1 MISGMVVMV
10 AGVIVV
16 RVTIWGFIVLLVV
29 LLVNPTMIVDIVFY
43 CLDVRIDLYYIL
55 VYISVWI
62 AVDFVVGV
70 VVVVDFCGWVN
81 MRRVPVGYSNE

>member
-16 RVTIWGFIVLLVV
+16 RVAIWGFIVRLVV
-29 LLVNPTMIVDIVFY
+29 LLVNPTMIDIVFY

-55 VYISVWI
+55 VYISVYSVWI
-62 AVDFVVGV
+62 AVDFVVGIV
-70 VVVVDFCGWVN
+70 VVG
-81 MRRVPVGYSNE
+81 

>member
-29 LLVNPTMIVDIVFY
+29 LLVNPTMIVDIVYY

-55 VYISVWI
+55 VYISVYSVWI
-62 AVDFVVGV
+62 AVDFVVGIV
-70 VVVVDFCGWVN
+70 VVG
-81 MRRVPVGYSNE
+81 

>member
-1 MISGMVVMV
+1 MVNDVAMISGMVVMV

-55 VYISVWI
+55 VYICVYSVLSYYGLQWI
-62 AVDFVVGV
+62 SLLASCLVG
-70 VVVVDFCGWVN
+70 
-81 MRRVPVGYSNE
+81 

>member
-1 MISGMVVMV
+1 MNDVAMISGMVVMV

-16 RVTIWGFIVLLVV
+16 RVAILGFIVILVV

-55 VYISVWI
+55 VYISV
-62 AVDFVVGV
+62 
-70 VVVVDFCGWVN
+70 
-81 MRRVPVGYSNE
+81 YSCSECSSTNARIPFN